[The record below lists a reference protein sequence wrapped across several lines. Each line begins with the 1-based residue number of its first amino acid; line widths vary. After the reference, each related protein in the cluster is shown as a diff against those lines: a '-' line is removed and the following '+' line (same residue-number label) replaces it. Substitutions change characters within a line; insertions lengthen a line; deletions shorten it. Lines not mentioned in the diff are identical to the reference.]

1 MVPLVKGLWLSPPN
15 RSQPAAVGSAA
26 GSPAP
31 RLAHGFLNSCLPTHT
46 VTVTV
51 SPDTHPQPA
60 TTATQGFSFS
70 GPREWGATPQPAAT
84 YFSSLQCVWGTLP
97 SSLRAASSPRQVPH
111 FVHTPTYVH
120 PPPGHT
126 SAASDTLPRTPL
138 LQRDTHA
145 GVSTR
150 RHPDK
155 GLPE

>member
-26 GSPAP
+26 CPAP
-31 RLAHGFLNSCLPTHT
+31 RLARGFLNSCLPTHT

-60 TTATQGFSFS
+60 STSTRGFSFS
-70 GPREWGATPQPAAT
+70 AMGMGADSAAGSNLFLLAAVCPGLPPVVPEGCELSKAGATFRT
-84 YFSSLQCVWGTLP
+84 HTRVRP
-97 SSLRAASSPRQVPH
+97 SSR
-111 FVHTPTYVH
+111 
-120 PPPGHT
+120 
-126 SAASDTLPRTPL
+126 DTLQL
-138 LQRDTHA
+138 LQTPCQGHHCCRHMHV
-145 GVSTR
+145 GVSPR